1 MASSSQS
8 AKTAEQA
15 AEAQKASARQKK
27 DAKSRLGRAWFEE
40 RNRDIVVYYLIAVFC
55 LELIVGAIAFFYGV
69 TQAVPVEPGGPKMAK
84 FPWVGWLVA
93 AILSPVG
100 LLLLLHL
107 SGQFFSRSL
116 NGGDPQPGSGGAGGQ
131 GEEVPKQFQRFYA
144 IVRHAPT
151 IVILL
156 TLIAMGCAVLFID
169 SAMQMAMAVGAALKP
184 YILWILL
191 GVVAFFIICYLGRLF
206 FLARHR
212 RMEQEYAYRM
222 KVLETT
228 GIVIM
233 NKDCLPL
240 RYEEGQLKLLASSE
254 NGELKALPDAPN
266 APDTGDGAGKK
277 GEGAVEDV
285 VEDADIV
292 GQEKKAG

>member
-15 AEAQKASARQKK
+15 AETQKASTRQKK
-27 DAKSRLGRAWFEE
+27 DARARLGQAWFED

-55 LELIVGAIAFFYGV
+55 LEIIVGAVAFFYGV
-69 TQAVPVEPGGPKMAK
+69 TQAEPVVPGGPKMAR

-107 SGQFFSRSL
+107 SGQFFSRAL
-116 NGGDPQPGSGGAGGQ
+116 NGGDAQPGAGGQ

-184 YILWILL
+184 YILWILF

-206 FLARHR
+206 FLSRHR

-222 KVLETT
+222 KVLEKT

-240 RYEEGQLKLLASSE
+240 HYEDGQLKLLASSE
-254 NGELKALPDAPN
+254 NGELRALPDKPGSDK
-266 APDTGDGAGKK
+266 PGSGKEGDASRQDDDG
-277 GEGAVEDV
+277 
-285 VEDADIV
+285 VEDASIV
-292 GQEKKAG
+292 EQDNKAG